1 MLSKGWVLFEGALYK
16 QKEFTAWR
24 NYPSP
29 DLVTDSLS
37 LLLSHTHT
45 HTHTGKGG
53 TPAGL
58 AASSAFH
65 QAPGEYGRSTFFLI
79 PGTKAL

>member
-16 QKEFTAWR
+16 QKEVTAWR

-37 LLLSHTHT
+37 LSFFLIHTHT
-45 HTHTGKGG
+45 HTHTY
-53 TPAGL
+53 T
-58 AASSAFH
+58 H
-65 QAPGEYGRSTFFLI
+65 THLI
-79 PGTKAL
+79 YLSKLRILISEEKDKKMANPS

>member
-37 LLLSHTHT
+37 LFLSHTHT
-45 HTHTGKGG
+45 HH
-53 TPAGL
+53 
-58 AASSAFH
+58 
-65 QAPGEYGRSTFFLI
+65 I
-79 PGTKAL
+79 PQ

>member
-37 LLLSHTHT
+37 LSFFLIHTHT
-45 HTHTGKGG
+45 IYLSK
-53 TPAGL
+53 L
-58 AASSAFH
+58 
-65 QAPGEYGRSTFFLI
+65 RN
-79 PGTKAL
+79 